1 MNTKDKDFFDELFD
15 ELFDAPNWTY
25 GALLAILAV
34 VAAVMVIGHFM
45 G

>member
-1 MNTKDKDFFDELFD
+1 MDPKDKDFLD

-25 GALLAILAV
+25 GVLLAVLAI
-34 VAAVMVIGHFM
+34 VAAVMVIGNFM

>member
-1 MNTKDKDFFDELFD
+1 MDTKDKDFFD

-34 VAAVMVIGHFM
+34 VAAVMVIGHFVD
-45 G
+45 